1 MIPDSEE
8 VVAFIDIG
16 TNSIRLLVVRMNAG
30 GGYSV
35 LSEQKEVVRLG
46 EGEFPGDQLSKAAMD
61 RAVLVCR
68 TFVDLARS
76 FGATE
81 FEAVATSATREA
93 RNKQVFLN
101 RLATEAD
108 LPVRVIAGREEA
120 RLIYLGIRSGI
131 DLGDQTALF
140 IDIGGGSTE
149 LSVGT
154 GSGYKALYSLNL
166 GSIRLSSLF
175 PPKDKRGT
183 MTQKEYGKIRDH
195 ILEEGGRVILELKD
209 YPITRVFGSSGT
221 LLNLA
226 EIAARMFHSQEQNVS
241 QVLVYT
247 DLVKVA
253 ARLCSLSVEE
263 RRKIPGINP
272 ERADIIVPGAA
283 IIETLMQTLGLSEI
297 TITNRGLR
305 DGLLVDSMEQR
316 QTLGGHSVRQQSI
329 TSLGEACRINH
340 VHAIH
345 IQDLADD
352 LFLSSR
358 EVGVHSFGSFE
369 EELLGHAAYL
379 HDIGSFVSFTNHQV
393 HSQYLIA
400 NADLLGFDQ
409 QEILI
414 IASIAGLHRKK
425 VQVARGRV
433 PSGLEPQYLR
443 TVQVLGALLRLA
455 ESLDRT
461 HIGLVRT
468 ARFQR
473 SGEKGLTLRITCRG
487 DCHLEIW
494 GVEREKRTVQKVLG
508 ERLRI
513 EVVRERDGSRD

>member
-1 MIPDSEE
+1 
-8 VVAFIDIG
+8 
-16 TNSIRLLVVRMNAG
+16 
-30 GGYSV
+30 
-35 LSEQKEVVRLG
+35 
-46 EGEFPGDQLSKAAMD
+46 
-61 RAVLVCR
+61 
-68 TFVDLARS
+68 
-76 FGATE
+76 
-81 FEAVATSATREA
+81 
-93 RNKQVFLN
+93 
-101 RLATEAD
+101 
-108 LPVRVIAGREEA
+108 
-120 RLIYLGIRSGI
+120 
-131 DLGDQTALF
+131 
-140 IDIGGGSTE
+140 
-149 LSVGT
+149 
-154 GSGYKALYSLNL
+154 
-166 GSIRLSSLF
+166 
-175 PPKDKRGT
+175 
-183 MTQKEYGKIRDH
+183 
-195 ILEEGGRVILELKD
+195 
-209 YPITRVFGSSGT
+209 
-221 LLNLA
+221 
-226 EIAARMFHSQEQNVS
+226 
-241 QVLVYT
+241 
-247 DLVKVA
+247 
-253 ARLCSLSVEE
+253 
-263 RRKIPGINP
+263 
-272 ERADIIVPGAA
+272 
-283 IIETLMQTLGLSEI
+283 MQTLGLSEI

>member
-1 MIPDSEE
+1 MTADQEQ

-16 TNSIRLLVVRMNAG
+16 TNSIRLLVVRLGAG
-30 GGYSV
+30 GGYAV

-46 EGEFPGDQLSKAAMD
+46 EGEFPSDMLSEAAMD

-76 FGATE
+76 FHATE

-93 RNKQVFLN
+93 RNQQVFLN
-101 RLATEAD
+101 RLAAEAN

-154 GSGYKALYSLNL
+154 RSGYEALYSLNL
-166 GSIRLSSLF
+166 GSIRLASLF
-175 PPKDKRGT
+175 PPKDRRGT
-183 MTQKEYGKIRDH
+183 VTPKEYGKIREH
-195 ILEEGGRVILELKD
+195 ILEEGGRVIQELKD
-209 YPITRVFGSSGT
+209 HPITRVYGSSGT
-221 LLNLA
+221 LQNLA
-226 EIAARMFHSQEQNVS
+226 EIAGRMLHSQEHLS
-241 QVLVYT
+241 PVLLYP

-272 ERADIIVPGAA
+272 DRADIIVPGAA
-283 IIETLMQTLGLSEI
+283 IIETLMQALGLFTI

-305 DGLLVDSMEQR
+305 DGLLVDYLEQR
-316 QTLGGHSVRQQSI
+316 RAPGSHSVRQQSI
-329 TSLGEACRINH
+329 TSLGDACRINRT
-340 VHAIH
+340 HALH

-352 LFLSSR
+352 LFRSSR
-358 EVGVHSFGSFE
+358 DAGVHAFGPLE
-369 EELLGHAAYL
+369 QELLGYAAYL
-379 HDIGSFVSFTNHQV
+379 HDIGSFVSFTNHQA
-393 HSQYLIA
+393 HTRYLIA

-409 QEILI
+409 QEIQVV
-414 IASIAGLHRKK
+414 ASIAGLHRKK
-425 VQVARGRV
+425 AQVTRGRV
-433 PSGLEPQYLR
+433 PSGLEPQHLR
-443 TVQVLGALLRLA
+443 TVAVLGAFLRLA

-468 ARFQR
+468 ARFIR
-473 SGEKGLTLRITCRG
+473 TGEKALTLRIVCRG

-494 GVEREKRTVQKVLG
+494 GAEREKRTVQKMLG
-508 ERLRI
+508 ERLQI
-513 EVVRERDGSRD
+513 EVVQEENVA